1 MMRKRQVAHPLQKD
15 IRVAI
20 VEEISD
26 DIYSMKFVLQS
37 LGYEVL
43 SFAASSVYIEPLL
56 RFNPKIVIVDMM
68 IPAEGGY
75 HVIEQINSQTS
86 VKFAILAITAAGMRG
101 NEGDVLEAGV
111 SKILSKPYTIA
122 ELQEKLNEMGG

>member
-1 MMRKRQVAHPLQKD
+1 MPKRQVEHPLQKD

-26 DIYSMKFVLQS
+26 DIYSIKFVLQS

-56 RFNPKIVIVDMM
+56 QFNPKIVIVDMM

-75 HVIEQINSQTS
+75 HVIEKINSQTS
-86 VKFAILAITAAGMRG
+86 VKLAILAITAAGMKG
-101 NEGDVLEAGV
+101 TEGDVLEAGV
-111 SKILSKPYTIA
+111 SDILSKPYTIA
-122 ELQEKLNEMGG
+122 ELQEKLNEMEG